1 MTDDSLP
8 AGLSAQNVAMSR
20 AMEGDVVEI
29 VSLINDEHERSNAVL
44 DVSHDEVR
52 SWVGFGLSFVAKHN
66 NRIVGHSA
74 MHVWPESGWLEIR
87 GVVVDPNY
95 RNHGIYS
102 KMTRLHIEETFR
114 AYPKGKIVVVKNES
128 SKGARL
134 LKSLGFVLVARGIS
148 IEVIEQGVPK
158 EFFDIGPKD
167 RQLRIWTLIKE
178 DYMKSNSC
186 LL

>member
-8 AGLSAQNVAMSR
+8 AGLSAQNVAMTR
-20 AMEGDVVEI
+20 AIEGDVKEI
-29 VSLINDEHERSNAVL
+29 VSLINDEHNRSNAVL
-44 DVSHDEVR
+44 DVSHDEVK

-87 GVVVDPNY
+87 GVVVHPDY

-114 AYPKGKIVVVKNES
+114 EYPNGKIVVVKNES
-128 SKGARL
+128 SRGARL

-148 IEVIEQGVPK
+148 IEVIQQGVPK

-167 RQLRIWTLIKE
+167 RQLRIWTLTKK
-178 DYMKSNSC
+178 DYLNSNSC